1 MNRMMAV
8 LALAV
13 AIAGVPAVAHEK
25 GGRAMGV
32 VESVT
37 AERIVVKA
45 SDGHSVPFTVTPD
58 TRFFQGDKP
67 ARPEDVRVGQRV
79 VVQGKKSGE
88 RLEAVRV
95 KLGAPAAPR

>member
-1 MNRMMAV
+1 MKWMMGV

-13 AIAGVPAVAHEK
+13 GFAGVPARAHEQ

-45 SDGHSVPFTVTPD
+45 SDGHSVAFTVTKD
-58 TRFFQGDKP
+58 TRFFQGEKP
-67 ARPEDVRVGQRV
+67 ARPEDVRVGQRAV
-79 VVQGKKSGE
+79 VHGKRSGE

-95 KLGAPAAPR
+95 KLSSPAAPR